1 MRNREASEGSVQLKG
16 CSEGGSCAE
25 SEKKTV
31 QISG

>member
-1 MRNREASEGSVQLKG
+1 MRNREASEGSVQLQG